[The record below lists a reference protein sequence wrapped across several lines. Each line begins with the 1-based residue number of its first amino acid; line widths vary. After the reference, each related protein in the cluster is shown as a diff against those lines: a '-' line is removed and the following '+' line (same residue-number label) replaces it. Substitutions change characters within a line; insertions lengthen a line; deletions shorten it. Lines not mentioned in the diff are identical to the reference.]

1 MRKEKK
7 KNRIK
12 YLVNT
17 LENSLKTRLF
27 FTMHAKMV
35 VTNEI
40 DFSQNCA
47 YNYTQ
52 LKCCVP
58 DCVV

>member
-12 YLVNT
+12 YVVNT
-17 LENSLKTRLF
+17 LENPLKTRLSYNVY
-27 FTMHAKMV
+27 KMA

-40 DFSQNCA
+40 RLLPKMLSQ
-47 YNYTQ
+47 
-52 LKCCVP
+52 L
-58 DCVV
+58 